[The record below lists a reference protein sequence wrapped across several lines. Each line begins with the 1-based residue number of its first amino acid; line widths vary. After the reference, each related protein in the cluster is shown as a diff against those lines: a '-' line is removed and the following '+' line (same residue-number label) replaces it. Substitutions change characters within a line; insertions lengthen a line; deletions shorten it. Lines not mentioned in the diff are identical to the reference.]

1 MPAVSPWRQAAV
13 DTGSLLSL
21 EHPTLGPWML
31 HFTITE
37 FPLQLRIFFLLL
49 EECTRSN
56 LVLRSTRQR
65 TLTINKGHSGGVAL
79 GEGGSEHPSRPH
91 FSPQTLL
98 PLWPTR
104 PLMGGGAAV
113 PSGVASPLPP
123 PSAPPPP
130 TPSLSFPAALF
141 NFVATSLKVL
151 LNPVWTLLRNR

>member
-1 MPAVSPWRQAAV
+1 MPAVSPWRRAAV

-49 EECTRSN
+49 EECMRSN
-56 LVLRSTRQR
+56 LMLRSTRQR
-65 TLTINKGHSGGVAL
+65 TLKINKGHSGGVAL

-104 PLMGGGAAV
+104 PLMGQAV

-123 PSAPPPP
+123 PSTPLPSPLPA
-130 TPSLSFPAALF
+130 PSLQHSL
-141 NFVATSLKVL
+141 TS
-151 LNPVWTLLRNR
+151 